1 MTAAKFNTLLREA
14 ERRHDVSI
22 KLRVEWIRQAQDCMA
37 TTERQKMQAKM
48 AIQRVKRQSKRPKYP
63 VFFSIQPLIKMAF
76 ETRELTSTEELLDTL
91 ILQLRLTTMMRSADL
106 ANIVWGLFHLDGK
119 HYLKTTDKNG
129 QQQTL
134 SVQGH
139 VLQCLALYIH
149 RHLDIP
155 AQHLFRY
162 VKDPHCT
169 LGSERLAKRLLVTM
183 EKAGINTEHF
193 KAHSLRGATASHLL
207 NNVDKHLVQS
217 RGGWTSSRTLDSYYN
232 RLHQD
237 IDWQEALTKATGE
250 DAGTEAS
257 LNSALH
263 RLKVALTI
271 PTKEGRSGA
280 TEGGCNALIRDLAA
294 RGVCREL
301 YNVEDCPACGGMVQ
315 HEAAYICPGCKKT
328 LHVRCLAPVD
338 HPQQQQPK
346 FHKKC
351 LLCVIKDTRVQKDDD
366 LIVDVMGVCS

>member
-1 MTAAKFNTLLREA
+1 MTE
-14 ERRHDVSI
+14 
-22 KLRVEWIRQAQDCMA
+22 
-37 TTERQKMQAKM
+37 
-48 AIQRVKRQSKRPKYP
+48 
-63 VFFSIQPLIKMAF
+63 
-76 ETRELTSTEELLDTL
+76 
-91 ILQLRLTTMMRSADL
+91 
-106 ANIVWGLFHLDGK
+106 
-119 HYLKTTDKNG
+119 
-129 QQQTL
+129 QTL

-139 VLQCLALYIH
+139 VLHCLALYIH

-162 VKDPHCT
+162 IKDPHYT
-169 LGSERLAKRLLVTM
+169 LGSERLAKRLLMTM

-237 IDWQEALTKATGE
+237 IDWQEALTKTTGE

-280 TEGGCNALIRDLAA
+280 TEGGVQCTNQGFGRPWSLQGVVQ
-294 RGVCREL
+294 RGRLPPPV
-301 YNVEDCPACGGMVQ
+301 CGGMVQ
-315 HEAAYICPGCKKT
+315 HEAAYICPGCMKT
-328 LHVRCLAPVD
+328 FHVRCLAPVD
-338 HPQQQQPK
+338 NPQRQEQPK